1 VPVVPPLVTPSQ
13 KNNTALYS
21 ALGGVLGAGLGLA
34 ITIQLYPQG
43 TPNATLPAR
52 NFPPRNLSVTQ
63 TWAPGAVLET
73 EAVAVA
79 REAELDLGAARP
91 EERGAA
97 QAFPH
102 CVPDLTSHL
111 PARPAMSATAY

>member
-1 VPVVPPLVTPSQ
+1 MRRFRH
-13 KNNTALYS
+13 
-21 ALGGVLGAGLGLA
+21 A
-34 ITIQLYPQG
+34 IFRRAISL
-43 TPNATLPAR
+43 LR
-52 NFPPRNLSVTQ
+52 KRQ
-63 TWAPGAVLET
+63 TWAPGAVLEA